1 MIKVAIVD
9 DHTIVRRGLIGIL
22 QHAPDLEVVGEAPG
36 VRAAKSMVATAS
48 PDVVCCDLRLADGDG
63 ASLVA
68 WIRDCTSAQPLVLT
82 TYDEPALVH
91 SAIQAGARGYLLKDV
106 EEGILFEAIRRV
118 AHGQRYFATAVSA
131 RIAELAEVQ
140 VGLSEREL
148 EVLRLVARG
157 ESNARISLE
166 LGIGE
171 STVKTY
177 LARIF
182 HKLGVSTRTQAV
194 VVATERGLLRVAGGA
209 SGGAPRR

>member
-1 MIKVAIVD
+1 LITVAVVD

-22 QHAPDLEVVGEAPG
+22 QHAPDLEVVGEAPS
-36 VRAAKSMVATAS
+36 VRAAKSLVVATA

-68 WIRDCTSAQPLVLT
+68 WIRDRTSSQPLVLT
-82 TYDEPALVH
+82 TYDDPALVR

-106 EEGILFEAIRRV
+106 EEGILVEAIRRV
-118 AHGQRYFATAVSA
+118 ASGQRYFATAVSM
-131 RIAELAEVQ
+131 RIAQLADEQ

-157 ESNARISLE
+157 ESNARISVE

-194 VVATERGLLRVAGGA
+194 VVATERGLLRFAGD
-209 SGGAPRR
+209 SWGGAPSR

>member
-1 MIKVAIVD
+1 MIRVAIVD

-22 QHAPDLEVVGEAPG
+22 GHAPDLTVVGEAPG
-36 VRAAKSMVATAS
+36 VRSAKALVAVQQ

-63 ASLVA
+63 PSLIA
-68 WIRDCTSAQPLVLT
+68 WIRDCTRAQPLVLT

-91 SAIQAGARGYLLKDV
+91 AAIEAGARGYLLKDV
-106 EEGILFEAIRRV
+106 EETILFEAIRRV
-118 AHGQRYFATAVSA
+118 SKGQRYFATAVSA
-131 RIAELAEVQ
+131 RIAQFEEDRAS
-140 VGLSEREL
+140 LSEREV
-148 EVLRLVARG
+148 EVLQLVAQG
-157 ESNARISLE
+157 ASNYQIAVE

-182 HKLGVSTRTQAV
+182 HKLEVSTRTQAV

-209 SGGAPRR
+209 QGRESWR